1 MVQYK
6 LVRISR
12 LVQLH
17 GQLVLY
23 LPKRATKA
31 LGLRKGD
38 EVRVLLDESEKRL
51 LIEKNEALKL
61 GGR

>member
-1 MVQYK
+1 MARYK

-12 LVQLH
+12 LVQVH
-17 GQLVLY
+17 DQLALY
-23 LPKRATKA
+23 LPKKAEEA
-31 LGLRKGD
+31 LGLKKGD
-38 EVRVLLDESEKRL
+38 EVRILLDESEKRL